1 MTMKDSQVRC
11 SHSTSGQSK
20 ERIQINISL
29 LMHIIKHINLSPSN
43 YQSQIY
49 YLLLGRKWVPRIL
62 AVEPSLSILIPLI
75 LILFMLGR
83 QVEVS
88 GAVILV
94 AWALKPGITFPPAFL
109 SSV

>member
-11 SHSTSGQSK
+11 SHLTSGLSK
-20 ERIQINISL
+20 ERTQIHIFL
-29 LMHIIKHINLSPSN
+29 QMHIIRLMNLPPAN
-43 YQSQIY
+43 YQNQIY

-75 LILFMLGR
+75 LILLMPGR

-109 SSV
+109 SSA